1 MTLKKLVNYF
11 TFAVLCIILQISTAD
26 ARQQQQQIP
35 ILKVRSIEVI
45 GNERSDADRIRLNSG
60 LGPIG
65 KSFTGDDV
73 AEAIKR
79 LWNLGTFSDIQIK
92 KKDTSTESEYD
103 FIIEVTEHP
112 QLDLI
117 QIKGNDNIKT
127 DKLLDELNFYRGQTI
142 SPSRVKAGQKNI
154 LELYKEKGYL
164 LASAEAEVVKS
175 LESERARVSVIYTVN
190 EGKKVKIE
198 KIYFEG
204 NDAFNDGK
212 LRKQFKE
219 TKEDGLFTGG
229 NFNREEYEA
238 DKELLLAFYKK
249 EGYMFAEIVSDSLYY
264 DEPKEH
270 MFIKLNIKEGDR
282 YYFRKIEFEGN
293 EIFPNEL
300 LQERLDIGTGDA
312 YNEEKLQ
319 KGKSEIQNTLYYN
332 AGHLFANVVDAP
344 VPVPG
349 TDSIDV
355 KFNINENRAV
365 QVYKVDIY
373 GNTRTKEKVIRREI
387 RIKPGD
393 TFSYQL
399 IERSMNALML
409 LNYFQIVTPNVNLV
423 NQSNPGEEQV
433 NITFTVQEK
442 STDTAAMNAGY
453 SQRDGLI
460 GGISLGMN
468 NFMGNGQQLQ
478 FDWQFG
484 KIYRS
489 FSLGFTEPYLFDS
502 KTIAGFNIYDLR
514 RGGEWYGYNQKSRGF
529 TLRLGRRFTWPDDFF
544 QGNWYLGFSK
554 NRYEELEGGYDISN
568 YFYLGNAT
576 RVYLMQVISRDS
588 RNHAEFP
595 TNGSEVSHSF
605 QFTGGFL
612 GGTEDFVKNTF
623 ISKWYMPAFWKF
635 IFAQS
640 AETGIINTF
649 NNNNNIGPQEL
660 FFMGGSAI
668 SLGTSLRGY
677 DERQVGSHFL
687 DDYPTGGRVQV
698 KFATE
703 LRFPIS
709 SAPTIYGLTF
719 AEAGNVWPHH
729 KYFNPFELKRSAGFG
744 IRLFM
749 PMIGMIGFDFGYG
762 FDNIDEFGIKKG
774 RWKTHFQ
781 FGRGF

>member
-1 MTLKKLVNYF
+1 MNYKNLSKYSLFILV
-11 TFAVLCIILQISTAD
+11 ILLVFNGIAG
-26 ARQQQQQIP
+26 AQQEVP
-35 ILKVRSIEVI
+35 LLKVRSIEVI
-45 GNERSDADRIRLNSG
+45 GNDRSDADRIRLNSG

-65 KSFTGDDV
+65 KTFTGDDV

-79 LWNLGTFSDIQIK
+79 LWNLGTFSDIKINK
-92 KKDTSTESEYD
+92 KETSTDSEYD
-103 FIIEVTEHP
+103 FIIEVKEHP

-117 QIKGNDNIKT
+117 QFKGNDNIKT
-127 DKLLDELNFYRGQTI
+127 DKLLDELNYYRGQTI
-142 SPSRVKAGQKNI
+142 SPSRVEGGRKNI

-164 LASAEAEVVKS
+164 LATAEAEVVRS
-175 LESERARVSVIYTVN
+175 LESERARVSVIYTVD

-204 NDAFNDGK
+204 NEAFSDGK
-212 LRKQFKE
+212 LRKQFKG

-229 NFNREEYEA
+229 NFVKTEYEE
-238 DKELLLAFYKK
+238 DKGLLIEFYKK
-249 EGYMFAEIVSDSLYY
+249 EGYKFAEVVSDSLYY
-264 DEPKEH
+264 DDLKEH
-270 MFIKLNIKEGDR
+270 MFIKVNVNEGMR
-282 YYFRKIEFEGN
+282 HYFRNITFTGN
-293 EIFPNEL
+293 EIFPDGL

-319 KGKSEIQNTLYYN
+319 RGKGEIQNTLYYN
-332 AGHLFANVVDAP
+332 AGHLFASVIESP
-344 VPVPG
+344 VPVQG

-355 KFNINENRAV
+355 EFNITENRAV

-373 GNTRTKEKVIRREI
+373 GNTVTKEKVIRREI

-393 TFSYQL
+393 TFSYQM
-399 IERSMNALML
+399 IERSMNALMQ
-409 LNYFQIVTPNVNLV
+409 LNYFQVVNPNVNLV
-423 NQSNPGEEQV
+423 NQSNPGEEKV
-433 NITFTVQEK
+433 NIIFTVQEK
-442 STDTAAMNAGY
+442 STQTAAMNAGY

-460 GGISLGMN
+460 GGISLGLN

-489 FSLGFTEPYLFDS
+489 FSLGFTEPYLFDT
-502 KTIAGFNIYDLR
+502 KTIAGFNVFDLR
-514 RGGEWYGYNQKSRGF
+514 RGGEWYGYNQESRGL
-529 TLRLGRRFTWPDDFF
+529 TLRLGRRFTWPDDYF

-554 NRYEELEGGYDISN
+554 NRYEELEGGFNISN

-576 RVYLMQVISRDS
+576 RVYITQVLSRISM
-588 RNHAEFP
+588 NHAEFP
-595 TNGSEVSHSF
+595 TLGSEVSHSV
-605 QFTGGFL
+605 QYTGGFL
-612 GGTEDFVKNTF
+612 GGTEDFVKNNF
-623 ISKWYMPAFWKF
+623 VSKWYMPAFWKF
-635 IFAQS
+635 VLAQS

-649 NNNNNIGPQEL
+649 NNNETIGPQEL

-687 DDYPTGGRVQV
+687 DQYPTGGRVQV
-698 KFATE
+698 KFSTE

-709 SAPTIYGLTF
+709 AAPTIYGLAF

-729 KYFNPFELKRSAGFG
+729 KYFNPFDLRKSAGFG

-762 FDNIDEFGIKKG
+762 YDNYDEIGNKVGK
-774 RWKTHFQ
+774 WKTHFQ